1 MRAYIA
7 FQTETRDLNSLTQSG
22 QELFSLS
29 DARGGRLVIFA
40 SGIPSRR
47 TREDLPTMPQ
57 LGIIQ
62 PPGGPPS
69 WSAGIAV
76 KLQEAGHSLVFLLR
90 RYPAGYSRIPA

>member
-47 TREDLPTMPQ
+47 VV
-57 LGIIQ
+57 GIVGVSTGTADQ
-62 PPGGPPS
+62 DQQV
-69 WSAGIAV
+69 AGAGA
-76 KLQEAGHSLVFLLR
+76 EAF
-90 RYPAGYSRIPA
+90 